1 MRLSKQTT
9 DAVKVLVHLAR
20 HADTTMSVPE
30 LAKACGMTEPVTF
43 KLVPLLVREGFARTD
58 RGRSGGVTLKRS
70 PDTISL
76 GEVVRALEKA
86 PLEAK
91 SSKGLQAPD
100 LTSIVDHAFGGFL
113 EILDQHSVADLAK
126 KQGAEGAAG
135 GQLLSSP
142 VC

>member
-20 HADTTMSVPE
+20 HVDTTMSVPE

-58 RGRSGGVTLKRS
+58 RGRAGGVTLKRPS
-70 PDTISL
+70 DTISL
-76 GEVVRALEKA
+76 GEVVRALEKG
-86 PLEAK
+86 P
-91 SSKGLQAPD
+91 LQANQSKTLETPH
-100 LTSIVDHAFGGFL
+100 LTSIVDEAFDGFL

-126 KQGAEGAAG
+126 KQGAGETVSE
-135 GQLLSSP
+135 QFLP
-142 VC
+142 NTVC